1 MIGRQLIVLRHGK
14 SDWAREGASD
24 FDRPLAQR
32 GRRAAKRMG
41 KWLRAE
47 GLVPDHVASS
57 PAVRA
62 RQTASRVCRS
72 AGLKEPAIRYYPE
85 IYLADVAE
93 LLAVLAACPGEAR
106 RVMVVGH
113 NPGLEELVAYLAAGD
128 VTVPPGGKLLP
139 TAAVALLEMPD
150 DWQRL
155 TMAAAHL
162 VSITR
167 PRDLS

>member
-1 MIGRQLIVLRHGK
+1 MGRQLIVLRHGK
-14 SDWAREGASD
+14 SDWASGAAVD

-47 GLVPDHVASS
+47 RLVPDHVASS
-57 PAVRA
+57 PAERA
-62 RQTASRVCRS
+62 RQTAVRVCRA
-72 AGLKEPAIRYYPE
+72 AGLKEAAISFYPE
-85 IYLADVAE
+85 IYLADVE
-93 LLAVLAACPGEAR
+93 DLLAVLAACPADAS

-128 VTVPPGGKLLP
+128 VAIPPGGKLLP
-139 TAAVALLEMPD
+139 TAAVAILEMPD
-150 DWQRL
+150 DWQGL
-155 TMAAAHL
+155 IMAAARL

-167 PRDLS
+167 PRDLD